1 MHLFWFIFLS
11 SQSYQ
16 FFCYLVTNMKIDMIL
31 LMLSMNLKGNR
42 CYSKSNAKDDTRIGT
57 MESEL
62 A

>member
-1 MHLFWFIFLS
+1 MHLFWFIFLR

-42 CYSKSNAKDDTRIGT
+42 CYSKSNAKDDMRIGT